1 MGRVLQNS
9 RSLNWRSAQSWR
21 AACNGD
27 LRARAALQSDGSEA
41 SGQECGGQHRL
52 CLGQPW
58 QMGSSR
64 RGGGQHVAALI
75 CGHGGKARLAAAMH
89 ACKRFALI
97 ALLRSCL
104 AAVLVVL
111 AQIDSRLLRHDEYRH
126 WWVDRE
132 TEGSATQLESLLRP
146 LFEQQR
152 LKQHQQDEQEELQR
166 EQQELG
172 RQQQQ
177 QQPEQPAAAR
187 KRRWW

>member
-1 MGRVLQNS
+1 
-9 RSLNWRSAQSWR
+9 
-21 AACNGD
+21 
-27 LRARAALQSDGSEA
+27 
-41 SGQECGGQHRL
+41 
-52 CLGQPW
+52 
-58 QMGSSR
+58 
-64 RGGGQHVAALI
+64 
-75 CGHGGKARLAAAMH
+75 MH
-89 ACKRFALI
+89 ACMRFALI

-132 TEGSATQLESLLRP
+132 TEGSATQLESLLKP

-152 LKQHQQDEQEELQR
+152 LKQHQQDKQELQR

-177 QQPEQPAAAR
+177 QQQQPGQPAGAR

>member
-1 MGRVLQNS
+1 M
-9 RSLNWRSAQSWR
+9 
-21 AACNGD
+21 
-27 LRARAALQSDGSEA
+27 QSDGSEA

-52 CLGQPW
+52 RLGQPW

-64 RGGGQHVAALI
+64 RGGGQHAAALI

-166 EQQELG
+166 LEKQ
-172 RQQQQ
+172 RQQQ
-177 QQPEQPAAAR
+177 QQPEQPAGAR